1 MKLDTLFRRVTD
13 AMAVVAGLLLVAI
26 VFIISIDVA
35 MRHFFNNPQV
45 WTVEVCEYFIFAIT
59 FLGAPWLL
67 RVGGHVNVDLVTA
80 RLPIKARHALNV
92 LSGIVG
98 ALVCL
103 VLTWFGVATAIEC
116 YQNGVLEVR
125 TLDIPKYWF
134 MILIAIGYFLLFGE
148 FCRQVL
154 RRRSGTKEE
163 S

>member
-35 MRHFFNNPQV
+35 MRHFLNNPQV
-45 WTVEVCEYFIFAIT
+45 WTVEICEYFIFAIT

-67 RVGGHVNVDLVTA
+67 RVGGHVNVDIVTA
-80 RLPIKARHALNV
+80 RLPIKAQHALT
-92 LSGIVG
+92 LFASIVG

-103 VLTWFGVATAIEC
+103 VLTYFGVVTAIDC
-116 YQNGVLEVR
+116 YQTGVLEVR
-125 TLDIPKYWF
+125 TLDVPKYYF
-134 MILIAIGYFLLFGE
+134 MILVSLGYFLLFGE
-148 FCRQVL
+148 FCRQAL
-154 RRRSGTKEE
+154 RHRSGTKEE

>member
-1 MKLDTLFRRVTD
+1 MKLDALFRRVTD
-13 AMAVVAGLLLVAI
+13 AMAVLAGLLLVAI

-35 MRHFFNNPQV
+35 MRHFLNRPQV
-45 WTVEVCEYFIFAIT
+45 WTVEICEYFVFAIT

-80 RLPIKARHALNV
+80 RLPIKARHALS
-92 LSGIVG
+92 LFSSIVG

-103 VLTWFGVATAIEC
+103 VLTYFGIVTAVDC
-116 YQNGVLEVR
+116 YQTGVLEVR

-134 MILIAIGYFLLFGE
+134 MILVSIGYFLLFGE

-154 RRRSGTKEE
+154 HHRSSTKED